1 MKILTSQQIKQADEF
16 TIKNE
21 PVSSIDLMERAASK
35 CVEWLKNKYITVQPF
50 AIFCGVG
57 NNGGDGLVIARLL
70 AENKYHVKVFVVEFS
85 KSYSPDFII
94 NLEKLKKTNIELVAL
109 SENDFHF
116 KTAPDSIIIDAIFG
130 SGLNKPIEGFV
141 AKIVHQMNS
150 HKIVSIDIPS
160 GLFCENNQ
168 NNNLKNVVTAK
179 YTLTFQQ
186 PKLAMMFPQNDTF
199 CGECFILPIGLH
211 PDFFKTVET
220 PYFYTTKNEV
230 KSIVLPRKK
239 YAHKGNFG
247 HALLMV
253 GSYGKMGAAILSSKA
268 CLRAGVGLLTVHVP
282 KEGVQIIQT
291 AVPEAICSTSD
302 EEKFI
307 ANVPVLDNYD
317 AIGVGSGIGM
327 EKQTQN
333 ALKLLIQHVDFP
345 IVFDADALNI
355 LSENKTWLA
364 FLPNLSILTPHP
376 KEFERLV
383 GKWSNDEER
392 LKLQIDFSAKNDV
405 IVVLK
410 GAYTSISTPLG
421 KVYFNS
427 SGNPGMATA
436 GSGDVLTGIITSLLA
451 QGYLP
456 ENAAILGVYL
466 HGVAGD
472 LAKEQVGEASMIA
485 SDIIDQ
491 LPNAYGWLRV

>member
-1 MKILTSQQIKQADEF
+1 MKILTSEQIKKADEF

-21 PVSSIDLMERAASK
+21 PISSINLMERAATK
-35 CVEWLKNKYITVQPF
+35 CVEWLKNKYNSEKSF

-70 AENKYHVKVFVVEFS
+70 AEKKYDVKVFVVEFS
-85 KSYSPDFII
+85 KNYSPDFII
-94 NLEKLKKTNIELVAL
+94 NLEKLKKTSIELVTL
-109 SENDFHF
+109 SEKDVHF
-116 KTAPDSIIIDAIFG
+116 KIAPNIIVIDAIFG
-130 SGLNKPIEGFV
+130 SGLNKPIDGFV
-141 AKIVHQMNS
+141 AKIIHQMNS
-150 HKIVSIDIPS
+150 HEIISIDIPS
-160 GLFCENNQ
+160 GLFCEDNQ
-168 NNNLKNVVTAK
+168 NNNLKNIVNAN
-179 YTLTFQQ
+179 YTLTFEQ
-186 PKLAMMFPQNDTF
+186 PKLAMMFPQNDIF
-199 CGECFILPIGLH
+199 CGECIVLPIGLH

-220 PYFYTTKNEV
+220 PYFYTTKQDV
-230 KSIVLPRKK
+230 KGLVLPRQKFS
-239 YAHKGNFG
+239 HKGIYG

-268 CLRAGVGLLTVHVP
+268 CLRSGVGLLTVYVP
-282 KEGVQIIQT
+282 KEGMQIIQT
-291 AVPEAICSTSD
+291 AVPEAMCSTSN
-302 EEKFI
+302 EQKFI
-307 ANVPVLDNYD
+307 ADVPALDAYD
-317 AIGVGSGIGM
+317 AIGVGSGVGM

-333 ALKLLIQHVDFP
+333 ALKLLIQNVDFP
-345 IVFDADALNI
+345 IVIDADALNI

-364 FLPNLSILTPHP
+364 FLPNSSILTPHP

-410 GAYTSISTPLG
+410 GAHTSISTPLG

-436 GSGDVLTGIITSLLA
+436 GTGDVLTGIITSLLA
-451 QGYLP
+451 QEYLP

-472 LAKEQVGEASMIA
+472 VAVENIGEEALIA
-485 SDIIDQ
+485 SDIIDS
-491 LPNAYGWLRV
+491 LPKAYGWLKI